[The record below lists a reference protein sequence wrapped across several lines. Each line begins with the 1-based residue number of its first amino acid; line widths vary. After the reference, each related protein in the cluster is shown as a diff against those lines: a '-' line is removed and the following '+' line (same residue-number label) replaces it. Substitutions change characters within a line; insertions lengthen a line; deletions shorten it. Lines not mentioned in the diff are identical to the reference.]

1 VFDEVVRRRLA
12 PALAP
17 AARRLGGWGI
27 TPNHV
32 TIATF
37 VIAAAGA
44 ALTAAGLIGAGL
56 VLWLTSRVGD
66 GLDGVIARETAQ
78 STARGG
84 YLDITLDMA
93 AYSLM
98 VVAFAVIR
106 PELGLVWPMI
116 LMGYV
121 LAITTTLALA
131 AAAER
136 AHRTVSGTDRTFQF
150 TPALAEA
157 GETTVV
163 YVLWYL
169 FPAYVGPIA
178 WIWCGVL
185 ILSAVQRSILAWRW
199 LR

>member
-1 VFDEVVRRRLA
+1 MFDEIVRQRIA

-17 AARRLGGWGI
+17 IARRLGQLGI
-27 TPNHV
+27 APNHV
-32 TIATF
+32 TVATF
-37 VIAAAGA
+37 LVATGGA
-44 ALTAAGLIGAGL
+44 ALIATGSTGAGL
-56 VLWLTSRVGD
+56 GLWLASRVGD
-66 GLDGVIARETAQ
+66 GLDGAVARETRQ
-78 STARGG
+78 STALGG

-98 VVAFAVIR
+98 VIAFAATR
-106 PELGLVWPMI
+106 PEFGIVWPMI

-136 AHRTVSGTDRTFQF
+136 TKRTVSGTDRTFQF

-157 GETTVV
+157 GETTIV
-163 YVLWYL
+163 YGLWYL
-169 FPAYVGPIA
+169 LPQYVGSIA
-178 WIWCGVL
+178 WVWCGVL
-185 ILSAVQRSILAWRW
+185 ILSAIQRSILAWRW